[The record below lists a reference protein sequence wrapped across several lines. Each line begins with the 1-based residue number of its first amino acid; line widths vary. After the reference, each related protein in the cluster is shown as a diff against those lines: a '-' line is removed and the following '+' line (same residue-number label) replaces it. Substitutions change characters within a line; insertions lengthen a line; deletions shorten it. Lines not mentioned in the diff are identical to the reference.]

1 MQQQGAAASQG
12 FQLGKV
18 RFCQVKI
25 TQQDII
31 EAIAVLQLQISLEGR
46 YRPVPLQRRQAL
58 EYGATQLTVSGKE
71 GSAPHAVGFQP
82 VIPCFK
88 ESDVQAG
95 VPAWVVVVPGFQ
107 FTVKTMLL
115 QSIQEVVVQGAGI
128 EHDAKIMGDFGNL
141 LRFHAVVD
149 A

>member
-1 MQQQGAAASQG
+1 M
-12 FQLGKV
+12 
-18 RFCQVKI
+18 
-25 TQQDII
+25 
-31 EAIAVLQLQISLEGR
+31 
-46 YRPVPLQRRQAL
+46 
-58 EYGATQLTVSGKE
+58 
-71 GSAPHAVGFQP
+71 GFQP

-115 QSIQEVVVQGAGI
+115 QSIQEEVVQGAGI

>member
-46 YRPVPLQRRQAL
+46 YRPVSLQRRQAL

-71 GSAPHAVGFQP
+71 GSACTPWAFSQLFRASKNRTSRP
-82 VIPCFK
+82 VFRR
-88 ESDVQAG
+88 G
-95 VPAWVVVVPGFQ
+95 
-107 FTVKTMLL
+107 
-115 QSIQEVVVQGAGI
+115 
-128 EHDAKIMGDFGNL
+128 
-141 LRFHAVVD
+141 
-149 A
+149 